1 MIKGK
6 LITFEG
12 IDGSGKST
20 QIKKLESRLK
30 RFKINY
36 ITYREPG
43 DTRLSEKI
51 RQILLDKENMEL
63 SSISEGLLFAAARAQ
78 LVKEKIRPG
87 LDSGKVVICDRFID
101 STIAYQGYGRGLDIQ
116 KLVSINEIAT
126 EGLIPDITFLLDIKP
141 ENAFKRIDS
150 TEIDRME
157 SVGIKFFK
165 KIRKGYFQI
174 IKDNPE
180 RFFLINADQ
189 SEVLIEN
196 EINEIIDEVIK

>member
-43 DTRLSEKI
+43 GTSLSEKI

-63 SSISEGLLFAAARAQ
+63 SYISEGLLFAAARAQ
-78 LVKEKIRPG
+78 LVKEKIRPD

-101 STIAYQGYGRGLDIQ
+101 STIAYQGYGRELDVQ

-126 EGLIPDITFLLDIKP
+126 EGLMPDITFLLDITP

>member
-1 MIKGK
+1 MINGK

-30 RFKINY
+30 SLKINY

-43 DTRLSEKI
+43 GTKLSEKI

-78 LVKEKIRPG
+78 LVKEKIRPD

-101 STIAYQGYGRGLDIQ
+101 STIAYQGYGRRLDIQ

-157 SVGIKFFK
+157 SVGINFFK
-165 KIRKGYFQI
+165 KIRKGYFKI

-180 RFFLINADQ
+180 RFFLINADR

>member
-36 ITYREPG
+36 VTYREPG
-43 DTRLSEKI
+43 GTSLSEKI

-78 LVKEKIRPG
+78 LVKEKIRPD
-87 LDSGKVVICDRFID
+87 LHSGKVVICDRFID
-101 STIAYQGYGRGLDIQ
+101 STIAYQGYGRGLDVQ

-196 EINEIIDEVIK
+196 EINKIIDEVIK

>member
-30 RFKINY
+30 KLKINY

-43 DTRLSEKI
+43 GTSLSEKI

-63 SSISEGLLFAAARAQ
+63 SYISEGLLFAAARAQ
-78 LVKEKIRPG
+78 LVKEKIRPD

-101 STIAYQGYGRGLDIQ
+101 STIAYQGYGRELDVQ

-174 IKDNPE
+174 IKDSPE

-189 SEVLIEN
+189 SELLIEN

>member
-36 ITYREPG
+36 VTYREPG
-43 DTRLSEKI
+43 GTSLSEKI

-78 LVKEKIRPG
+78 LVKEKIRPD
-87 LDSGKVVICDRFID
+87 LHSGKVVICDRFID
-101 STIAYQGYGRGLDIQ
+101 STIAYQGYGRGLDVQ

-189 SEVLIEN
+189 PEVLIEN

>member
-12 IDGSGKST
+12 IDGSCKST

-36 ITYREPG
+36 VTYREPG
-43 DTRLSEKI
+43 GTSLSEKI

-78 LVKEKIRPG
+78 LVKEKIRPD
-87 LDSGKVVICDRFID
+87 LHSGKVVICDRFID
-101 STIAYQGYGRGLDIQ
+101 STIAYQGYGRGLDVQ

-196 EINEIIDEVIK
+196 EINKIIDEVIK

>member
-36 ITYREPG
+36 VTYREPG
-43 DTRLSEKI
+43 GTSLSEKI

-78 LVKEKIRPG
+78 LVKEKIRPD
-87 LDSGKVVICDRFID
+87 LHSGKVVICDRFID
-101 STIAYQGYGRGLDIQ
+101 STIAYQGYGRGLDVQ

-141 ENAFKRIDS
+141 ENSFKRIDS

-196 EINEIIDEVIK
+196 EINKIIDEVIK

>member
-1 MIKGK
+1 MINGK

-30 RFKINY
+30 SLKINY

-43 DTRLSEKI
+43 GTKLSEKI

-78 LVKEKIRPG
+78 LVKEKIRPD

-101 STIAYQGYGRGLDIQ
+101 STIAYQGYGRRLDIQ

-157 SVGIKFFK
+157 SVGINFFK

-180 RFFLINADQ
+180 RFFLINADR